1 MSTLTEGFK
10 ASDIETIIERIDW
23 DKIDGLVPAI
33 VQDFQSSQV
42 LMMGYM
48 NQDALKK
55 TADTEQVTFFSRTK
69 ERLWTKGETSGNVLQ
84 LKNIALDCDNDT
96 LLVKVDPIGPTCHLG
111 TTTCFD
117 GDKQEESQMVW
128 LAQLEQL
135 LAERKDADPDSSYTA
150 SLYARG
156 TKRISQKVGE
166 EGVEVAL
173 AATSGDKAELVCE
186 SADLIYH
193 LLVLLQD
200 QGLSMND
207 VVNKL
212 KERHK

>member
-1 MSTLTEGFK
+1 MSQE
-10 ASDIETIIERIDW
+10 AESIISRINW
-23 DKIDGLVPAI
+23 DKVDGLVPAI

-55 TADTEQVTFFSRTK
+55 TFETEQVTFFSRTK

-84 LKNIALDCDNDT
+84 LKNIALDCDDDT
-96 LLVKVDPIGPTCHLG
+96 LLVKVNPIGPTCHLG

-128 LAQLEQL
+128 LSQLEKL
-135 LAERKDADPDSSYTA
+135 LGERKDADPDSSYTA